1 MIRVFSQK
9 KIQSIELEVIQGS
22 YQVHSAEGFL
32 LEINDGQSLKL
43 QVNSLNQIHVAKN
56 GDFIGVYDTLSLFQ
70 SSHFDYIRLSPE
82 LLNNSNVKSR
92 QYEGDFEISAFHGH
106 IQVLNSIF
114 LESFLPLSFSVVVV
128 VVAKLL
134 S

>member
-1 MIRVFSQK
+1 MKFAKYLFFCFVFLHSFSNEAQNLLIRVFSQK

-70 SSHFDYIRLSPE
+70 SSHFDYIRLYFTHISTTFDDIRYV
-82 LLNNSNVKSR
+82 LWLTFASNR
-92 QYEGDFEISAFHGH
+92 
-106 IQVLNSIF
+106 
-114 LESFLPLSFSVVVV
+114 LPWM
-128 VVAKLL
+128 AI
-134 S
+134 